1 MMRALAG
8 RRRADDG
15 AAAVEFALVVPLLLL
30 LVFGIIQFGITF
42 STLLALNNAAR
53 QAARV
58 GVVTQNTC
66 GEVMT
71 EVKSGSTSLGTKY
84 PLAVTVTRASTGV
97 CTGSIAA
104 NGTVTYSVGSA
115 STVTCPAGNSDK
127 TLTVVARSTGT
138 FSIPP
143 FFFVNNYVTEGKG
156 VFQCELG

>member
-53 QAARV
+53 QGARI
-58 GVVTQNTC
+58 GVTTQNTC
-66 GEVMT
+66 ADVMA
-71 EVKSGSTSLGTKY
+71 EVKSGSVSLGTKY
-84 PLAVTVTRASTGV
+84 PLAVTVTRGSTGI
-97 CTGSIAA
+97 CTGSITSAGA
-104 NGTVTYSVGSA
+104 VTYSVGSA
-115 STVTCPAGNSDK
+115 TTVTCPAGNSDQ

-143 FFFVNNYVTEGKG
+143 FFFVNNFVTEGKG